1 MPGIP
6 VDNREMKAA
15 SCWHRKWPGSGRR
28 GKGKATDERLPL
40 ATKRAQKVRNIDET
54 CHVPYMCVCV
64 CVSACDCVCPCEVSC
79 ALFPLDRTAWH
90 WFSHSHCCPPPPPK
104 ADSLSNLRPFPER
117 GQFRNCLLIYGLK
130 SGTQVIAIAII
141 FHVYKAVV
149 S

>member
-1 MPGIP
+1 
-6 VDNREMKAA
+6 MKAA

-54 CHVPYMCVCV
+54 CHVPYMCMCVYV
-64 CVSACDCVCPCEVSC
+64 CVSACVHVRLATHYFRLIAP
-79 ALFPLDRTAWH
+79 PGIG
-90 WFSHSHCCPPPPPK
+90 SHTHCCPPPPLN